1 MVRGTWQGPVH
12 GVAESQTQLSVCS
25 ASHERHKYKA
35 ILNYFKAIILTCTSL
50 LIRVTVLLPIVLGH
64 STDL

>member
-35 ILNYFKAIILTCTSL
+35 ILKLF
-50 LIRVTVLLPIVLGH
+50 
-64 STDL
+64 